1 MALINC
7 KECGNE
13 VSDKALSC
21 PKCGAPIEKPQEQKT
36 VEAVKNNE
44 SQKTQTIN
52 PKEKKSSTWKII
64 IVILIVLLGAF
75 AFLTLQNNPNAIP
88 GVKLEINPPNPI
100 VVTSRSDNSNSTLI
114 KLKTTVHA
122 TVQNQGGDGNVL
134 VTFTVSQAGN
144 DFTRSQ
150 SIFMRAQESID
161 LNETFTEV
169 KMLDGQITYDV
180 VTRAE

>member
-21 PKCGAPIEKPQEQKT
+21 PQCGAPIEKREEHKT
-36 VEAVKNNE
+36 VESAKNNE
-44 SQKTQTIN
+44 FQKTLAIN
-52 PKEKKSSTWKII
+52 SKEKKSDTWKILVI
-64 IVILIVLLGAF
+64 ILVVLLSAF
-75 AFLTLQNNPNAIP
+75 AFLTFKNNPNPIP
-88 GVKLEINPPNPI
+88 GVKIEINPPIPI

-122 TVQNQGGDGNVL
+122 TIQNQGGDGNVL

-144 DFTRSQ
+144 DYIRSQ

-180 VTRAE
+180 TARAE